1 MGYSHLLLPSFTEPL
16 KFSSLEITVA
26 VKKKKINLKNEP
38 KEAQMETAQ
47 LSFHF

>member
-26 VKKKKINLKNEP
+26 IKKKINLKNEL